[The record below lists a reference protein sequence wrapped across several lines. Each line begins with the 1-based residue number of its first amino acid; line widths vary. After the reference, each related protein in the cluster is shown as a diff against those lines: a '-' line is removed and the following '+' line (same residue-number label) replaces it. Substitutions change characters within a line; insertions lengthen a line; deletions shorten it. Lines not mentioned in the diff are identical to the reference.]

1 MSLTLSAAAVFPIA
15 GAANAAV
22 LSLAIAVRALA
33 RRSRTG
39 LYGAGFLAGAAIAT
53 VVITLDHAGVAAGGA
68 LQFIEGALTLV
79 GGALFALF
87 VAALMDRKLHV
98 WLMLAPAIVF
108 IGSALLAPGFVLH
121 QLTIEALVL
130 VQAAFT
136 GLAAWIAFFP
146 LREGRQNARRQLIGR
161 LAVGAMVA
169 IHGAQLIRA
178 FVETEAVR
186 DVVPYAIATMFFG
199 LAGLVYFGARAAAFD
214 PIFAERSSS
223 PEAAGLL
230 ARLEE
235 AMSALLKKADL
246 DAAEAAAAIGATP
259 EALAKALASAR
270 GLSFKEYL
278 LGMRVA
284 EARRLLRDPAEART
298 SMEAIG
304 LLAGFGSRSAFY
316 KAFRDQTGVSPAVF
330 RAETCPEK

>member
-22 LSLAIAVRALA
+22 LSLAIAVRAMA

-53 VVITLDHAGVAAGGA
+53 VVITLDHAGVDAGGA
-68 LQFIEGALTLV
+68 LQLIEGALTLA

-87 VAALMDRKLHV
+87 VAALMDRRLPA
-98 WLMLAPAIVF
+98 WPMFAPAIVF
-108 IGSALLAPGFVLH
+108 VVAVLWAPENVLH
-121 QLTIEALVL
+121 QITIETLVL

-136 GLAAWIAFFP
+136 GLAAWIAFSP
-146 LREGRQNARRQLIGR
+146 PRAGRQNARRQLIGR

-178 FVETEAVR
+178 VVETEAVR

-199 LAGLVYFGARAAAFD
+199 LAGLVYFGAKAAALD
-214 PIFAERSSS
+214 PIFAERTPS
-223 PEAAGLL
+223 PAASGLL
-230 ARLEE
+230 ARLDE
-235 AMSALLKKADL
+235 AMSVLLKKADL
-246 DAAEAAAAIGATP
+246 GAAEAAVAIGATT
-259 EALAKALASAR
+259 EALSKALASER

-316 KAFRDQTGVSPAVF
+316 KAFRDHTGVSPAAF
-330 RAETCPEK
+330 RAETCPET